1 MAHAEL
7 HDLHAYATSRMPLD
21 LAREMAQSE
30 DGEILLISGA
40 IPMDIGYPDD
50 EHKDIIQL
58 VNLSTANA
66 PSIPS
71 NSRKVAL
78 YRILNRRRLHEVV
91 DYMQDHGGYR
101 CQLIKSDGTLDP
113 GYYL

>member
-50 EHKDIIQL
+50 EQEGEDELQADTHGRL
-58 VNLSTANA
+58 LSLR
-66 PSIPS
+66 SIAGG
-71 NSRKVAL
+71 KCAG
-78 YRILNRRRLHEVV
+78 
-91 DYMQDHGGYR
+91 YMASTED
-101 CQLIKSDGTLDP
+101 
-113 GYYL
+113 